1 MAEEL
6 DLSTSTVSRA
16 VRDKYIQFQGKPLA
30 LRSLFTT
37 ALRTAQGE
45 NVSVETARQQLRRFV
60 EAEDPAHPLS
70 DEALRTA
77 LSGVGIE
84 ISRRTVAK
92 YRGELNIPA
101 ASARKKRA

>member
-1 MAEEL
+1 MLEARL
-6 DLSTSTVSRA
+6 FFD
-16 VRDKYIQFQGKPLA
+16 
-30 LRSLFTT
+30 RSMSWD
-37 ALRTAQGE
+37 APRYD
-45 NVSVETARQQLRRFV
+45 RR
-60 EAEDPAHPLS
+60 
-70 DEALRTA
+70 ALRTA